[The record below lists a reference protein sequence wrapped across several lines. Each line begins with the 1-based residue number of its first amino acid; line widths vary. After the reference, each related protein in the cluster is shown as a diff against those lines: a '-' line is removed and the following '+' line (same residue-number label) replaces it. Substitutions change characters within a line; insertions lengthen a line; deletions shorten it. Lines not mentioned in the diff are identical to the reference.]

1 MPIEPFNIIQP
12 TAKRVP
18 ILISVPHSG
27 ILFPDDIKDCFLS
40 EMIESPDD
48 TDWFVDK
55 LYDFAPAMGITMIT
69 AKYSRWAIDLNRNT
83 ESKPLYDDGRIITE
97 LCPTATFAGEQIYL
111 EGDAPD
117 EIEIARRVEEY
128 YNPYHAKIE
137 ELLKDL
143 KKEFGYVLL
152 WDAHSIRQYVPLISK
167 EKFPDLI
174 LGDNDEKT
182 ADSRLTN
189 IVLSILLGS
198 GLKTEH
204 NFPFK
209 GGQITRS
216 FGKPEDNQ
224 YALQLEMTKVNYMDN
239 AEMEYDIDRAGKI
252 KLMLQ
257 EVFEALITHLP
268 QVK

>member
-1 MPIEPFNIIQP
+1 MQIEPYNIIKP

-27 ILFPDDIKDCFLS
+27 ILFPGDIKDCYLP
-40 EMIESPDD
+40 EMIEAPDD

-69 AKYSRWAIDLNRNT
+69 AKYSRWAIDLNRNP
-83 ESKPLYDDGRIITE
+83 ESKPLYNDGRILTE
-97 LCPTATFAGEQIYL
+97 LCPTASFAGEQIYL
-111 EGDAPD
+111 AGDAPD

-128 YNPYHAKIE
+128 YNPYYAKIE
-137 ELLKDL
+137 EILKEL

-152 WDAHSIRQYVPLISK
+152 WDAHSIRQYVPLIRK
-167 EKFPDLI
+167 DKFPDLI
-174 LGDNDEKT
+174 LGDNDETT
-182 ADSRLTN
+182 ADPTITN
-189 IVLSILLGS
+189 MVLSILLGS

-209 GGQITRS
+209 GGQITRH
-216 FGKPEDNQ
+216 FGKPEANQ
-224 YALQLEMTKVNYMDN
+224 YALQLEMTKLNYMDDS
-239 AEMEYDIDRAGKI
+239 EMEYDVDRAAKI

-257 EVFEALITHLP
+257 EVFESLIIQLP
-268 QVK
+268 KIK